1 MMKASL
7 FELLLSLFERT
18 LTQLKEK
25 QEENDS
31 AVLRDTKSSEGLAT
45 DAKAGLEIKIIKE
58 SSQTAMRIFSPDEQM
73 KLTKASHQFLVKI
86 GSLGIIPSHT
96 MELIMNRLFFSDSRF
111 VSLQETK
118 WTIRSTLA
126 QTLDPIQLA
135 FLELVLYFK
144 EDGLSLH

>member
-1 MMKASL
+1 MKASL
-7 FELLLSLFERT
+7 FEILLSLFEKT

-25 QEENDS
+25 QELTHSTVVRE
-31 AVLRDTKSSEGLAT
+31 AKSGDITAE
-45 DAKAGLEIKIIKE
+45 AKAGLEIKIIKE
-58 SSQTAMRIFSPDEQM
+58 SSQAAMRVFSPDEQM
-73 KLTKASHQFLVKI
+73 KLTKASYQFLVRLS
-86 GSLGIIPSHT
+86 SLGIIPTHT

-144 EDGLSLH
+144 EDGLSIH

>member
-1 MMKASL
+1 MKASL
-7 FELLLSLFERT
+7 FELLLSLFEKT

-25 QEENDS
+25 QETTES
-31 AVLRDTKSSEGLAT
+31 LMLRDTKSNETLAT

-58 SSQTAMRIFSPDEQM
+58 SSQAAMRIFSLDEQM
-73 KLTKASHQFLVKI
+73 KLTKASYQFIVKI
-86 GSLGIIPSHT
+86 GALGIIPRHT

-126 QTLDPIQLA
+126 HTLDPVQLA

>member
-1 MMKASL
+1 MKESL

-25 QEENDS
+25 QEITDT
-31 AVLRDTKSSEGLAT
+31 AVLRDAKSSETLAA
-45 DAKAGLEIKIIKE
+45 DAKAGLEIKIVKE
-58 SSQTAMRIFSPDEQM
+58 PSQAAMRVFSLDEQM
-73 KLTKASHQFLVKI
+73 KLTKASYQFLVRI
-86 GSLGIIPSHT
+86 GALGIIPSNT